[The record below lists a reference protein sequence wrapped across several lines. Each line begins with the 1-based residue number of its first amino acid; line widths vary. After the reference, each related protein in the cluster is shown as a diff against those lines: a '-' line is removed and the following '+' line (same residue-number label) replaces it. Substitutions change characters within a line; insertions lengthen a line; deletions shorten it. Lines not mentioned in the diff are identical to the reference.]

1 MIIDNYLNPNNQKPL
16 RQPIPLRER
25 RTDYIYIAFFLV
37 NLLFITYI
45 VDLEQL
51 VIKDPANFRYPVWPL
66 PFFVDM
72 VHWWG
77 NNFDPL
83 QNARPMWWKA
93 TIWLDVLF
101 FGPYYLAAAYAFI
114 KGKDWIRIP
123 TFIIMSILFTNV
135 FIILTEEI
143 FGSLP
148 AKNLLLVIMAN
159 APWFLFPVFLIWKMW
174 KNPFP
179 FTRV

>member
-1 MIIDNYLNPNNQKPL
+1 MRTQ
-16 RQPIPLRER
+16 IPLRER
-25 RTDYIYIAFFLV
+25 PVDWIYIAFFLV
-37 NLLFITYI
+37 NLFFITYI

-51 VIKDPANFRYPVWPL
+51 VIKDVTNFKYPLWPL

-77 NNFDPL
+77 NTFDPL

-101 FGPYYLAAAYAFI
+101 FGPYYATAIYAFI
-114 KGKDWIRIP
+114 KGKEWIRIP

-135 FIILTEEI
+135 FIILSEEI
-143 FGSLP
+143 CGLTPARNLP
-148 AKNLLLVIMAN
+148 MVLLAN
-159 APWFLFPVFLIWKMW
+159 APWFLFPVFLVWKMW
-174 KNPFP
+174 KNPNP
-179 FTRV
+179 FTRVEKST

>member
-1 MIIDNYLNPNNQKPL
+1 MRK
-16 RQPIPLRER
+16 PIPLRER
-25 RTDYIYIAFFLV
+25 KTDYIYIAFFLV

-51 VIKDPANFRYPVWPL
+51 VIKDPANFNYPLWPL

-83 QNARPMWWKA
+83 QNSRPVWWNA
-93 TIWLDVLF
+93 TIWLDVIL
-101 FGPYYLAAAYAFI
+101 FGPFYLVATYAFI
-114 KGKDWIRIP
+114 KGKEWIRIP

-135 FIILTEEI
+135 FIILNEEI
-143 FGSLP
+143 CGPTP
-148 AKNLLLVIMAN
+148 AKNLPLVLLAN

-174 KNPFP
+174 KNEHP
-179 FTRV
+179 FTRE

>member
-1 MIIDNYLNPNNQKPL
+1 M
-16 RQPIPLRER
+16 RTSIPLKER
-25 RTDYIYIAFFLV
+25 RVDYIYIAFFLV

-51 VIKDPANFRYPVWPL
+51 VIKDPANFKYPVWPL

-83 QNARPMWWKA
+83 QNARPVWWKA

-101 FGPYYLAAAYAFI
+101 FGPYYLAAIYAFI

-123 TFIIMSILFTNV
+123 TIIIMSILFTNV
-135 FIILTEEI
+135 FIILSEEI
-143 FGSLP
+143 WGPVSAINLP
-148 AKNLLLVIMAN
+148 LVLLAN
-159 APWFLFPVFLIWKMW
+159 APWFLFPVFLVWKMW
-174 KNPFP
+174 KNMFP
-179 FTRV
+179 FTRQ

>member
-1 MIIDNYLNPNNQKPL
+1 M
-16 RQPIPLRER
+16 RESIPLKDR

-51 VIKDPANFRYPVWPL
+51 VIKDPANFKYPLWPL

-77 NNFDPL
+77 NTFDPL

-123 TFIIMSILFTNV
+123 TLIISSILFTNV
-135 FIILTEEI
+135 FIILFEEI
-143 FGSLP
+143 WGATPAHNLP
-148 AKNLLLVIMAN
+148 MVLLAN
-159 APWFLFPVFLIWKMW
+159 APWLLFPVFLVWKMW
-174 KNPFP
+174 KHPFP
-179 FTRV
+179 FTRE

>member
-1 MIIDNYLNPNNQKPL
+1 MRKS
-16 RQPIPLRER
+16 IPLKDR

-51 VIKDPANFRYPVWPL
+51 VIKDPANFKYPLWPF

-77 NNFDPL
+77 NTFDPL

-123 TFIIMSILFTNV
+123 TIIISSILFTNV
-135 FIILTEEI
+135 FIILSEEI
-143 FGSLP
+143 WGPVSAINLP
-148 AKNLLLVIMAN
+148 MVLLAN
-159 APWFLFPVFLIWKMW
+159 APWFLFPVFLVWKMW
-174 KNPFP
+174 KHPFP
-179 FTRV
+179 FTKE

>member
-1 MIIDNYLNPNNQKPL
+1 M
-16 RQPIPLRER
+16 RETIPLKER
-25 RTDYIYIAFFLV
+25 RIDYIYIVFFLV

-45 VDLEQL
+45 IDLEQL
-51 VIKDPANFRYPVWPL
+51 VVKDPSNFRYPVWPL
-66 PFFVDM
+66 PFFIDM

-83 QNARPMWWKA
+83 LMARPMWWKA

-114 KGKDWIRIP
+114 KGKDWIRVP
-123 TFIIMSILFTNV
+123 TFIIMSILLTNV
-135 FIILTEEI
+135 FIILSEEI
-143 FGSLP
+143 FGLIP

-159 APWFLFPVFLIWKMW
+159 APWFLFPFFLVWKMW

-179 FTRV
+179 FTRE

>member
-1 MIIDNYLNPNNQKPL
+1 MRN
-16 RQPIPLRER
+16 PIPLKER
-25 RTDYIYIAFFLV
+25 WTDYIYIAFFLV

-51 VIKDPANFRYPVWPL
+51 VIKDPANFKYPLWPL

-72 VHWWG
+72 IHWWG

-83 QNARPMWWKA
+83 QNSRPMWWKA

-135 FIILTEEI
+135 FIILSEEI
-143 FGSLP
+143 WGPVSALNLP
-148 AKNLLLVIMAN
+148 LVLLAN
-159 APWFLFPVFLIWKMW
+159 APWFLFPVFLVWKMW
-174 KNPFP
+174 KRPYP
-179 FTRV
+179 FTRE

>member
-1 MIIDNYLNPNNQKPL
+1 M
-16 RQPIPLRER
+16 RQSIPLKER
-25 RTDYIYIAFFLV
+25 RTDLIYIAFFLV

-51 VIKDPANFRYPVWPL
+51 VIKDPANFKYPLWPL

-77 NNFDPL
+77 NTFDPL

-135 FIILTEEI
+135 FIILSEEI
-143 FGSLP
+143 WGTVY
-148 AKNLLLVIMAN
+148 AKNLPMVLFAN
-159 APWFLFPVFLIWKMW
+159 APWFLFPVFLVWKMW
-174 KNPFP
+174 KHPFP
-179 FTRV
+179 FTRE

>member
-1 MIIDNYLNPNNQKPL
+1 MRKS
-16 RQPIPLRER
+16 IPLSER
-25 RTDYIYIAFFLV
+25 KIDFIYILFFLV
-37 NLLFITYI
+37 NLFFITYI

-51 VIKDPANFRYPVWPL
+51 VVAGQPKFTTQPLNFIYPIWPL
-66 PFFVDM
+66 PFLVDL

-77 NNFDPL
+77 NTFDPI
-83 QNARPMWWKA
+83 QNFRPTWWKA
-93 TIWLDVLF
+93 TIWLDVIF

-135 FIILTEEI
+135 FIILSEEI
-143 FGSLP
+143 WGPTPAANLP
-148 AKNLLLVIMAN
+148 MVLLAN
-159 APWFLFPVFLIWKMW
+159 APWLLFPVFLIWKMW

-179 FTRV
+179 FTRE

>member
-1 MIIDNYLNPNNQKPL
+1 M
-16 RQPIPLRER
+16 RQPIPLKDR

-51 VIKDPANFRYPVWPL
+51 VIKDPANFKYPLWPL

-72 VHWWG
+72 IHWWG
-77 NNFDPL
+77 NTFDPL

-123 TFIIMSILFTNV
+123 TIIISSILFTNV
-135 FIILTEEI
+135 FIILSEEI
-143 FGSLP
+143 WGPVSAINLP
-148 AKNLLLVIMAN
+148 MVLLAN
-159 APWFLFPVFLIWKMW
+159 APWFLFPVFLVWKMW
-174 KNPFP
+174 KHPFP
-179 FTRV
+179 FTKE

>member
-1 MIIDNYLNPNNQKPL
+1 M
-16 RQPIPLRER
+16 RHPIPLKER
-25 RTDYIYIAFFLV
+25 KTDYIYIAFFLV

-51 VIKDPANFRYPVWPL
+51 VIKDPANFKYPLWPL

-77 NNFDPL
+77 NTFDPL

-135 FIILTEEI
+135 FIILSEEI
-143 FGSLP
+143 WGPVS
-148 AKNLLLVIMAN
+148 AKNLPLVLLAN
-159 APWFLFPVFLIWKMW
+159 APWFLFPVFLVWKMW
-174 KNPFP
+174 MHPNP
-179 FTRV
+179 FTRE